1 MKVLLVEPMEHPRV
15 VEIEHTLDAMYRV
28 LECETITA
36 TYPWTDELLALV
48 TDDEGLFSDK
58 IPCRYIR
65 ELEQPIM
72 GNFFLCGLDRED
84 FADLSDELAEK
95 YLKRFWMPEIILGGA
110 GSVVVIPVDDGT
122 RPE

>member
-1 MKVLLVEPMEHPRV
+1 MKVLLVKPLEHPQV

-36 TYPWTDELLALV
+36 TYPWEEPLALV

-72 GNFFLCGLDRED
+72 GNFFLCGLAWRSFRWMTERDRNKNKE
-84 FADLSDELAEK
+84 
-95 YLKRFWMPEIILGGA
+95 GA
-110 GSVVVIPVDDGT
+110 RKSS
-122 RPE
+122 RPSSSLLYITSG

>member
-1 MKVLLVEPMEHPRV
+1 MKVLLVKPLEHPQM
-15 VEIEHTLDAMYRV
+15 VEIEHTLDAMYRI

-36 TYPWTDELLALV
+36 AYPWTEPLALV

-58 IPCRYIR
+58 LPSRYIR

-72 GNFFLCGLDRED
+72 GNFFLCGLGKED
-84 FADLSDELAEK
+84 FADLPDELAKK
-95 YLKRFWMPEIILGGA
+95 YRERFWMPELIFGGA
-110 GSVVVIPVDDGT
+110 GSVAVIPIDDGT